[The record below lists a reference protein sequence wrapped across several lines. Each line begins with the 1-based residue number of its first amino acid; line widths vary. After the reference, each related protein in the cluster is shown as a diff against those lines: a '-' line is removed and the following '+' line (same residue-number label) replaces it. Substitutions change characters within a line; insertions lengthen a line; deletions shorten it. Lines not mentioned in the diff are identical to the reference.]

1 MNDYIDDENFYD
13 LNLNQNK
20 HLNNMQESPTINLN
34 SDQIT
39 PNNDASSLDLSQ
51 ILGIIPENQITPSQY
66 NPINSSIVIDKQ
78 NPSCKERN
86 SSAENQITPTGFEN
100 LINMIN
106 QYENITNNSNT
117 IYTQPPLLIK

>member
-39 PNNDASSLDLSQ
+39 PNNDASSLDLGQ
-51 ILGIIPENQITPSQY
+51 ILGLIPENQITPSQY
-66 NPINSSIVIDKQ
+66 NAINSSIVIDKQ

-100 LINMIN
+100 PINMIN

-117 IYTQPPLLIK
+117 TYTQPPLVIK